1 MCALTDCVFIY
12 QGILDIC
19 GKTSL
24 EEECNLYTCPLTG
37 AVTKYFRVS
46 TDRGVSWD
54 QALALLSEQIDEE
67 SGFYQAK
74 YHSASKNELYALA
87 LKKKE
92 ILPVST
98 MTSKYYHLV
107 RPNTGFHPMET
118 HQ

>member
-1 MCALTDCVFIY
+1 
-12 QGILDIC
+12 LDIC

-24 EEECNLYTCPLTG
+24 EEECNLYTCPVTG
-37 AVTKYFRVS
+37 AITKYYRVS

-54 QALALLSEQIDEE
+54 QALALLSEQIDRE

-74 YHSASKNELYALA
+74 YHSASKNELYALV

-92 ILPVST
+92 IFPVST

-107 RPNTGFHPMET
+107 RPNTGFHPLET
-118 HQ
+118 HE